1 MPLLQL
7 ENDRKRKDFV
17 FKSVLVTK
25 IRDDSLILFREP
37 IKKKEGASG
46 VTHKQSERNQL
57 KNGHSSSLRS
67 GHFCHLSEEEDKMG
81 KKAKWMSSLKKAFR
95 PETKEK
101 KTQKSKA
108 QFFEK
113 QVDLGPSDSD
123 AATLETVK
131 LSLPPQPEEVKVIQA
146 EAEPS
151 ERPYPVP
158 VAPAAADEV
167 APAAPAQVVE
177 NIVCRQLN
185 TGARFAGKSNE
196 DVAAIKIQTAFR
208 GYLAKRALRALRG
221 LFRLKSM
228 TEGPLVKQ
236 QAAATLR
243 CMQTFSRV
251 QCQIR
256 MRRIQMTE
264 ENQALQRQLLQKHA
278 KDIVNLQM
286 GEDWDDSLQ
295 SKAQIEASLLSK
307 HEAAMRREKAM
318 AYSFTHQ
325 KTWKNSSKSMNPLFM
340 DPNNPSWGWSWLE
353 RWMAARPWE
362 GRDMAEK
369 EQNND
374 QSSLKSGRSTISG
387 EISKA
392 YARYQLNSDKQSPQ
406 ARLASKKP
414 SQTPILQSPSTPK
427 LPSMPAR
434 KLKSASPRSSAVGPD
449 DDTRSMVSM
458 QSDKN
463 RRHSFGDSLVRD
475 DESLASSPSLPSYMV
490 PTQSARAKT
499 RLQSP
504 LRLEANGTTPEK
516 GPFPSTKKRLSY
528 PPSPARPRRLS
539 CPPKVG
545 RSSNTNTEVAVVN
558 GDGN

>member
-1 MPLLQL
+1 
-7 ENDRKRKDFV
+7 
-17 FKSVLVTK
+17 
-25 IRDDSLILFREP
+25 
-37 IKKKEGASG
+37 
-46 VTHKQSERNQL
+46 
-57 KNGHSSSLRS
+57 
-67 GHFCHLSEEEDKMG
+67 MG

-101 KTQKSKA
+101 KTQKSKE
-108 QFFEK
+108 QFLEK

-131 LSLPPQPEEVKVIQA
+131 LSLPPQPEEVRVIQA

-151 ERPYPVP
+151 EQPYPVP

-167 APAAPAQVVE
+167 APAALAQVVE
-177 NIVCRQLN
+177 NVVRRQLN

-196 DVAAIKIQTAFR
+196 EVAAIKIQTAFR
-208 GYLAKRALRALRG
+208 GYLAKRALCALRG
-221 LFRLKSM
+221 LVRLKSM
-228 TEGPLVKQ
+228 MEGPLVKR

-243 CMQTFSRV
+243 CMQTLSRV

-256 MRRIQMTE
+256 MRRILMTE

-286 GEDWDDSLQ
+286 GEDWDYSLQ
-295 SKAQIEASLLSK
+295 SKEKNEASLLSK

-325 KTWKNSSKSMNPLFM
+325 QTWKNSSKSMNPLFM
-340 DPNNPSWGWSWLE
+340 DPNNLSWGWSWLE

-362 GRDMAEK
+362 GRGMAEK
-369 EQNND
+369 DQNND

-414 SQTPILQSPSTPK
+414 SQTPSLQSPSTPK
-427 LPSMPAR
+427 LPSIPAR
-434 KLKSASPRSSAVGPD
+434 KLKSASPRSSVVGPD

-463 RRHSFGDSLVRD
+463 RRHSFGGSSVRD

-504 LRLEANGTTPEK
+504 LGLEANGATPEK
-516 GPFPSTKKRLSY
+516 GPNPSTKKRLSY

-539 CPPKVG
+539 CPPRVD
-545 RSSNTNTEVAVVN
+545 RSNNTNTKVAVVN
-558 GDGN
+558 GDVN